1 MIGEIRQAAR
11 KNLLLLTLLQSAI
24 VLVLVS
30 FLYSFNR
37 QMGRKESEI
46 QKEKEEKERIQEISL
61 ITAGINHEIRNPLNS
76 LYLSFQMLEP
86 LLDPDDSEA
95 AFHSRSLKKE
105 IQRIRDIVERF
116 SSLTHE
122 IRIRR
127 ETIDWAEISEALR
140 TNWQNDACRLDIAAD
155 LGALP
160 PLLSDRGLIAQ
171 VLDNIVRNAVEAGA
185 TRVAIRVEAHK
196 GKTRIAIH
204 DDGQGIRREHLKFI
218 FDPFVSFKSRGSGIG
233 LALSR
238 RIIGQLGGKIDVQSM
253 EGQGAEFVILL

>member
-1 MIGEIRQAAR
+1 MTHAGW
-11 KNLLLLTLLQSAI
+11 TSPPT
-24 VLVLVS
+24 
-30 FLYSFNR
+30 
-37 QMGRKESEI
+37 SEP
-46 QKEKEEKERIQEISL
+46 S
-61 ITAGINHEIRNPLNS
+61 
-76 LYLSFQMLEP
+76 
-86 LLDPDDSEA
+86 
-95 AFHSRSLKKE
+95 
-105 IQRIRDIVERF
+105 
-116 SSLTHE
+116 
-122 IRIRR
+122 
-127 ETIDWAEISEALR
+127 
-140 TNWQNDACRLDIAAD
+140 
-155 LGALP
+155 

-171 VLDNIVRNAVEAGA
+171 VLDNIVRNAVRAGA